1 MTSPIC
7 SVQSPG
13 PPNPVGVVG
22 SIDEMVLSR
31 LRQARAAARER
42 AWPARTELGRVLPA
56 TAAGRRVLPGQ
67 VIDVDTS
74 RSPVTGENESAAAT
88 FKGDYGYH
96 LLLAF
101 LDKTDEA
108 LAQVVAARANA

>member
-1 MTSPIC
+1 M
-7 SVQSPG
+7 
-13 PPNPVGVVG
+13 G

-42 AWPARTELGRVLPA
+42 AWPARTELGRVLP
-56 TAAGRRVLPGQ
+56 AAGRRVLPGQ

-101 LDKTDEA
+101 LDRTDEA